1 MNQELNNELIICVG
15 CEDEFEELYD
25 SAYCYDC
32 YSQRDRIFRNDDDDD
47 EEDEG
52 NDDDDDEEDEGN
64 DADDENEIDENDE
77 TDKDEI
83 ENMIEELLT
92 DITEYECV
100 VMDIE

>member
-52 NDDDDDEEDEGN
+52 ND
-64 DADDENEIDENDE
+64 ADDEIDETNENDE
-77 TDKDEI
+77 TDEDEI
-83 ENMIEELLT
+83 ENTIEELLT

>member
-1 MNQELNNELIICVG
+1 MSQELNNKLIICLG
-15 CEDEFEELYD
+15 CEIEFEELYD

-32 YSQRDRIFRNDDDDD
+32 YSHRDRIFRNDD
-47 EEDEG
+47 ED
-52 NDDDDDEEDEGN
+52 EDEGN
-64 DADDENEIDENDE
+64 DADDENEINENNENDGE
-77 TDKDEI
+77 EI

>member
-52 NDDDDDEEDEGN
+52 ND
-64 DADDENEIDENDE
+64 ADDENEIDENDE